1 MKTRKLLL
9 PVLLTLGIVFFL
21 VLPSIADDHLSQVK
35 SATKKFLK
43 NYNKHRDKNSKG
55 KYDLELHDRSY
66 VYSDEVT
73 EHSINNDDDNG
84 TDSSGNRNNRAIA
97 VSRSNNG
104 NSSKIG
110 QQVIKSNLPNETLK
124 VDKKTSM
131 RARKLKNFTIANGIC
146 QSIDIRNRV
155 SNFEIL
161 RDCEVIEGF
170 LQIVLIDNNKESDF
184 EGLSFPKLREITSY
198 LLLYRI
204 SNLRTLQNLFPNL
217 EVIRGDKLILDY
229 SFMIYEV
236 PNLKEIGLTKLTKIL
251 RGAVRIEKNPSL
263 GYANTIDWNEIVV
276 NGENVIK
283 DNQNPEDG
291 RGDCSSCP
299 GKLCW
304 NENSCQ
310 KTKKPECHAKC
321 LSDCFGPTDR
331 DCYVCKNYRYDGRCV
346 SECPNHLYA
355 YSSRRCIT
363 AQECSNLNNI
373 RKNDEDNKRWRAF
386 NGLCLDHCP
395 LNFEE
400 RFDQNNSPTCEVCNG
415 TCRKIGFSGLIRHIS
430 DLQRY
435 QGTTFIDG
443 NLEFQIQNGIPN
455 IVEEL
460 TNAFGMVEEITGY
473 LKISHSF
480 PIVSLEFFKKLRVI
494 GGKFVDMARAS
505 VVVLDNPNLSSLFS
519 ESQTVKILNGRIF
532 FHYNPRLC
540 MSKIIS
546 FAKSAGIKN
555 FTEIEIQPDSNGEK
569 VACDIVNINL
579 TIKQKG
585 SHFIDLAWEIYK
597 PSEGQRLLG
606 YLLSYIETNNENV
619 TFEGNSC
626 GDKHWRIL
634 DVEIPSLNSPNTK
647 VSKLIIDL
655 KPYTKYAAYVKT
667 LAVRDKN
674 SFRSPTGQSEI
685 MYFTTEPDIPSVPF
699 DVKSYAKSTSE
710 IIVEW
715 SPPEQP
721 NGPILYYVIRG
732 YLRKEDRKFLLSRN
746 YCNNELVNEIEEQR
760 IPEVTV
766 KPALIDPREPACC
779 RKDHIA
785 STELVSKNFEIFCT
799 NNVTLAHTSPDKR
812 NYCRF
817 NRYAVNNNYKSDFI
831 SDVNFPVDASKTDI
845 LDDKKTRRYNDVY
858 YSFVFN
864 ITANHSS
871 YTLKKLRH
879 YSLYTISVTAC
890 GITLKNGTRLCSSN
904 QYTNVRTKA
913 LLRMDDVDNIKI
925 SVLND
930 TIVLITWDT
939 ANSPNGITVS
949 YTIEYTNLNVQNAK
963 KNTIC
968 IPEGVYREKRGTYT
982 LTNLTPGRYSVRL
995 RSTSLAGSGNWSQIN
1010 YFSID
1015 IKNDKL
1021 TIIIIFIVLS
1031 FVIVTAIVGYFY
1043 LSYQKK
1049 KSQARLIA
1057 SVNPDYVEK
1066 KYIKDNWEVSREDLV
1081 VGEPLGYGNFGRVF
1095 RGKLNGVQDVAI
1107 KTITEK
1113 NYTEAEKNI
1122 FLNEA
1127 SVMKKF
1133 STYHIV
1139 KLFGVVSEDDPP
1151 YVIMELMEKGDL
1163 KSYLRENRD
1172 ILILDVP
1179 RIIRMAGEIADG
1191 MAYLEANKFVHR
1203 DLAARNCMVS
1213 KGLVCKI
1220 GDFGMARD
1228 IYETDY
1234 YKVGQKGLL
1243 PIRWMAPENLS
1254 DGVFTSDS
1262 DVWSFGIVLYEI
1274 LTMGELPYQGFS
1286 NDDVLSHILKKGIVT
1301 IPRNCP
1307 EIILKLMEKCFK
1319 WRPSER
1325 PTFIEIVSELEPFLA
1340 QDFCEKSFY
1349 HSEEGVALRNAGIKK
1364 VYHNPAHIRF
1374 YWGQESTA
1382 RWVRDCE
1389 DNVTLLDQ
1397 TMTSGA
1403 SRNRKLKS
1411 GLQHLG
1417 NVLAMEDIPLDD

>member
-9 PVLLTLGIVFFL
+9 PVLLTLGIV
-21 VLPSIADDHLSQVK
+21 
-35 SATKKFLK
+35 
-43 NYNKHRDKNSKG
+43 
-55 KYDLELHDRSY
+55 
-66 VYSDEVT
+66 
-73 EHSINNDDDNG
+73 
-84 TDSSGNRNNRAIA
+84 
-97 VSRSNNG
+97 SNNG
-104 NSSKIG
+104 NSSKIRH
-110 QQVIKSNLPNETLK
+110 QVVKSNLPNETSK
-124 VDKKTSM
+124 VDKKTSV
-131 RARKLKNFTIANGIC
+131 RPRKLKNFTIANGIC

-184 EGLSFPKLREITSY
+184 EDLSFPKLREITSY
-198 LLLYRI
+198 MLLYRI
-204 SNLRTLQNLFPNL
+204 SNLRSLQNLFPNL

-236 PNLKEIGLTKLTKIL
+236 PNLEEIGLTKLTKIL

-263 GYANTIDWNEIVV
+263 CYANTIDWNEIVV

-283 DNQNPEDG
+283 DNQNPGDC
-291 RGDCSSCP
+291 RVDCSSCP

-310 KTKKPECHAKC
+310 KTKKPECHEKC

-331 DCYVCKNYRYDGRCV
+331 DCYVCKNYRHGGQCV
-346 SECPNHLYA
+346 SKCPNHLYA

-363 AQECSNLNNI
+363 ALECLNLNNI
-373 RKNDEDNKRWRAF
+373 RKSDEDSKRWRAF
-386 NGLCLDHCP
+386 NDLCLDHCP

-400 RFDQNNSPTCEVCNG
+400 RFDQNNSLTCKACNG
-415 TCRKIGFSGLIRHIS
+415 TCRKIGLSGLIRHIS

-435 QGTTFIDG
+435 QGTTFVDG
-443 NLEFQIQNGIPN
+443 NLEFQIQNEIPN

-505 VVVLDNPNLSSLFS
+505 VVVIDNPNLSSLFP

-585 SHFIDLAWEIYK
+585 SYFVDLAWEIYN
-597 PSEGQRLLG
+597 PSEGQRLL
-606 YLLSYIETNNENV
+606 
-619 TFEGNSC
+619 GNSC

-634 DVEIPSLNSPNTK
+634 DVEIPSLDSPNTK
-647 VSKLIIDL
+647 ISKLIVDL

-715 SPPEQP
+715 GPPEQP
-721 NGPILYYVIRG
+721 NGPILNYIIRG
-732 YLRKEDRKFLLSRN
+732 YLRREDRKFLLKRN
-746 YCNNELVNEIEEQR
+746 YCNNELVNEIEEQQ

-766 KPALIDPREPACC
+766 KPALIDPRVPACC
-779 RKDHIA
+779 RKDHTV
-785 STELVSKNFEIFCT
+785 STESTSKSFEIFCP
-799 NNVTLAHTSPDKR
+799 NNVTLAPTSPDKR

-817 NRYAVNNNYKSDFI
+817 NEYVIDNNYKSNF
-831 SDVNFPVDASKTDI
+831 SSAVNFPVEATKIDI
-845 LDDKKTRRYNDVY
+845 LDDKKTRMYNDVY

-864 ITANHSS
+864 ASANSSS
-871 YTLKKLRH
+871 YSLKKLRH

-890 GITLKNGTRLCSSN
+890 GVTLKNGTRLCSSN

-939 ANSPNGITVS
+939 VNDPNGITVS
-949 YTIEYTNLNVQNAK
+949 YIIEYTNLNVQNAK

-982 LTNLTPGRYSVRL
+982 LTNLIPGRYSVRL
-995 RSTSLAGSGNWSQIN
+995 RSTSLAGS
-1010 YFSID
+1010 
-1015 IKNDKL
+1015 
-1021 TIIIIFIVLS
+1021 
-1031 FVIVTAIVGYFY
+1031 
-1043 LSYQKK
+1043 
-1049 KSQARLIA
+1049 
-1057 SVNPDYVEK
+1057 
-1066 KYIKDNWEVSREDLV
+1066 
-1081 VGEPLGYGNFGRVF
+1081 
-1095 RGKLNGVQDVAI
+1095 
-1107 KTITEK
+1107 
-1113 NYTEAEKNI
+1113 
-1122 FLNEA
+1122 
-1127 SVMKKF
+1127 
-1133 STYHIV
+1133 
-1139 KLFGVVSEDDPP
+1139 
-1151 YVIMELMEKGDL
+1151 
-1163 KSYLRENRD
+1163 
-1172 ILILDVP
+1172 
-1179 RIIRMAGEIADG
+1179 
-1191 MAYLEANKFVHR
+1191 
-1203 DLAARNCMVS
+1203 
-1213 KGLVCKI
+1213 
-1220 GDFGMARD
+1220 
-1228 IYETDY
+1228 
-1234 YKVGQKGLL
+1234 
-1243 PIRWMAPENLS
+1243 
-1254 DGVFTSDS
+1254 
-1262 DVWSFGIVLYEI
+1262 
-1274 LTMGELPYQGFS
+1274 
-1286 NDDVLSHILKKGIVT
+1286 
-1301 IPRNCP
+1301 
-1307 EIILKLMEKCFK
+1307 
-1319 WRPSER
+1319 
-1325 PTFIEIVSELEPFLA
+1325 
-1340 QDFCEKSFY
+1340 
-1349 HSEEGVALRNAGIKK
+1349 
-1364 VYHNPAHIRF
+1364 VYHNPAQIRF

-1397 TMTSGA
+1397 TMTTGA
-1403 SRNRKLKS
+1403 NRNRKLKN

-1417 NVLAMEDIPLDD
+1417 NVLAMEDVPLNR